1 MAHRL
6 LRQPGMVDIPHLESS
21 KAVKTT
27 IGAGI
32 LLSSLAY
39 FLFAVHDGMIKL
51 LVETTTV
58 WQILFCRSIA
68 ILAGC
73 FAMGGRGLMRETIAS
88 PVRRPMMLRSLFLL
102 AAWLCYFHAAKFLPL
117 ADLTTLYFAAPIV
130 AVVLSIPMLQEKVS
144 VASWAAVTIGF
155 VGVIV
160 ASDPTGMADGWPV
173 YLAILAACCWAIATI
188 LLRRTA
194 QDASSMVQ
202 MAMTNIFFLALTAP
216 VALST
221 WTTPTGRAQ
230 LMLIAVGLI
239 GGLGQLAYFESMR
252 RAPISVIAPFE
263 YTALI
268 WAFALGYAIWGDIPG
283 PNVIAGA
290 MLIASA
296 GVIIL
301 FAERRRAS
309 A

>member
-6 LRQPGMVDIPHLESS
+6 LRQPGMVDIPLLESS

-130 AVVLSIPMLQEKVS
+130 AVVLSIPMLREKVS

-155 VGVIV
+155 VGVVV

-173 YLAILAACCWAIATI
+173 YIAIIAACCWAIATI
-188 LLRRTA
+188 LLRRTS

>member
-1 MAHRL
+1 M
-6 LRQPGMVDIPHLESS
+6 
-21 KAVKTT
+21 KTT

-32 LLSSLAY
+32 VLSSLAY
-39 FLFAVHDGMIKL
+39 FLFAVHDSMIKL
-51 LVETTTV
+51 LVESTTV

-68 ILAGC
+68 ILTGC
-73 FAMGGRGLMRETIAS
+73 LIMGGRGLVRETMTS
-88 PVRRPMMLRSLFLL
+88 PVRRPMMIRSLFLL
-102 AAWLCYFHAAKFLPL
+102 SAWLCYFHAAKFLPL

-130 AVVLSIPMLQEKVS
+130 AVVLSIPMLGEQVS
-144 VASWAAVTIGF
+144 FASWAAVVTGF

-160 ASDPTGMADGWPV
+160 ASDPTGIADGWPV

-188 LLRRTA
+188 LLRRTS

-202 MAMTNIFFLALTAP
+202 MAMTNVFFLALTAP

-221 WTTPTGRAQ
+221 WTMPAGGAQ
-230 LMLIAVGLI
+230 ILLIAVGVI
-239 GGLGQLAYFESMR
+239 GGVGQLAYFESMR
-252 RAPISVIAPFE
+252 RAPISIIAPFE

-283 PNVIAGA
+283 RNVVAGA
-290 MLIASA
+290 VLIASA

-301 FAERRRAS
+301 VAERRRAI

>member
-1 MAHRL
+1 M
-6 LRQPGMVDIPHLESS
+6 
-21 KAVKTT
+21 KTT

-32 LLSSLAY
+32 VLSSLSY
-39 FLFAVHDGMIKL
+39 FLFAVHDSMIKL

-68 ILAGC
+68 ILTGC
-73 FAMGGRGLMRETIAS
+73 LIMGGRGLVRETLTS
-88 PVRRPMMLRSLFLL
+88 TVRRPMMIRSLFLL
-102 AAWLCYFHAAKFLPL
+102 SAWLCYFHAAKFLPL

-130 AVVLSIPMLQEKVS
+130 AVVLSIPMLGEHVS
-144 VASWAAVTIGF
+144 FASWAAVVTGF

-188 LLRRTA
+188 LLRRTS

-202 MAMTNIFFLALTAP
+202 MAMTNVFFLALTAP
-216 VALST
+216 VALSN
-221 WTTPTGRAQ
+221 WTMPAGGAQ
-230 LMLIAVGLI
+230 ILLVAVGVI
-239 GGLGQLAYFESMR
+239 GGMGQLAYFESMR
-252 RAPISVIAPFE
+252 RAPISIIAPFE

-283 PNVIAGA
+283 RNVVAGA
-290 MLIASA
+290 VLIASA

-301 FAERRRAS
+301 VAERRRAT